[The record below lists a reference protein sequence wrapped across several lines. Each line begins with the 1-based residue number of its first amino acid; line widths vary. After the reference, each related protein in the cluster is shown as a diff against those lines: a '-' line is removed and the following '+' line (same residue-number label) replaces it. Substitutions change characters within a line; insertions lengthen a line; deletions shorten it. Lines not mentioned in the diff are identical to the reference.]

1 MLNEF
6 SQAVGMEVEIPR
18 EFFDRSRD
26 GTTAVVTDD
35 SHNFSLQRKWVYG
48 PGKGVEAAEVR

>member
-1 MLNEF
+1 
-6 SQAVGMEVEIPR
+6 MEVEIPR

-26 GTTAVVTDD
+26 GTTAVVADN

-48 PGKGVEAAEVR
+48 SGKGVEAVEMR